1 MSIRALLI
9 LILFFSILVDG
20 LFCVYLNGF
29 DNDEAEYQNVNE
41 IDASEMVAEIIMEY
55 LINDFASNETSF
67 GHLQPLVNQLMERL
81 IRQFYEIS
89 SAKQSHYKD
98 VKSSK
103 HANYWYW
110 VSRQG

>member
-1 MSIRALLI
+1 MSIRVLFI
-9 LILFFSILVDG
+9 LILLISILVNG
-20 LFCVYLNGF
+20 LFCVYLIDY

-55 LINDFASNETSF
+55 LVNDLENNETSF

-81 IRQFYEIS
+81 IRQYYEIS
-89 SAKQSHYKD
+89 SAKQLHYND
-98 VKSSK
+98 VKSGK
-103 HANYWYW
+103 HANHWYW